1 MHFRE
6 RFTSELC
13 ALLIAFF
20 TRNSAVVVAYGDAEL
35 VARLESSKTLE
46 AFVRSRMPVR
56 ET

>member
-13 ALLIAFF
+13 ALPIAFF

-35 VARLESSKTLE
+35 VCGLASSKTLE
-46 AFVRSRMPVR
+46 ALL
-56 ET
+56 